1 MAFEKVQYQH
11 LLASVLKP
19 SRYINQEINSFYK
32 QPFSNTVNFCL
43 AYPDVYEVGFSH
55 LGLKILYSI
64 LNNEPDAVA
73 DRIYAPWPDFA
84 EKLKENNLPLFGIE
98 SKIPLQDFD
107 VIGFTLQTELTFTNI
122 LYMLELGKIPIF
134 SQDRKDDDPIIFA
147 GGPCCTN
154 PESLADFFDAF
165 LIGDGEE
172 AIVEIK
178 NSLKEN
184 GTKNRFEK
192 LQKLSEIQG
201 IYIPAFREKSKSGTT
216 IKARKFMDFD
226 NLEKTHSNQLIP
238 WIQPAHERYV
248 SEIMRGCTRGCR
260 FCHAGM
266 FYRPIRE
273 KAPQKIIKQIVAEIS
288 EYGWDEAALTSL
300 STSDYTCIKALL
312 FDLQD
317 ELSKTNTSISL
328 PSLRVDTIDEQITK
342 LLIRMRQ
349 TGLTIAPEAGTQKLR
364 DIINKNI
371 SEEEILRSVKIAVK
385 NGWKLIKLYFMIGL
399 PFEEMED
406 IQGIIQLVKKIIN
419 LSQKKIQI
427 NITISPFIP
436 KAFTPFQW
444 TEMESSDVLLKKALF
459 IKNSLRRYKFVKT
472 KYHEI
477 SSSILECVMGRGD
490 REVGKL
496 IYTAYKNG
504 AIFDAWHEF
513 YDYDKWQNAADSLN
527 LDLQKYLKSIDLN
540 STLVWEHI
548 DIGIEKDFLISEWK
562 KAQQAKTTE
571 DCRTGK
577 CTNCGVCN
585 SEISPKYIE
594 KENLKELKLEF
605 EKPEK
610 QQSFYYRVFFEKKGL
625 MQFVAHLDLLRMIQ
639 KILRASGLP
648 ISYTEGFSVHPKLS
662 LGPPLSIGIQG
673 ENEYFDFAISEEKD
687 VLEIEKK
694 LKKRVPSQI
703 KVKKII
709 PVFSR
714 KLRAMDFYQ
723 FERLILI
730 PPEEFKET
738 FLTCTDEFTNCDNW
752 QFTRTR
758 KGKQKTSD
766 LKDIVKSIYWDGE
779 KLEIVKKIVGASIF
793 DILREVFKFKR
804 ENTNRFIIIRKEL
817 LESSETS

>member
-19 SRYINQEINSFYK
+19 SRYINQEINSFCK

-419 LSQKKIQI
+419 LSQKKIQ
-427 NITISPFIP
+427 
-436 KAFTPFQW
+436 
-444 TEMESSDVLLKKALF
+444 
-459 IKNSLRRYKFVKT
+459 
-472 KYHEI
+472 
-477 SSSILECVMGRGD
+477 C
-490 REVGKL
+490 
-496 IYTAYKNG
+496 
-504 AIFDAWHEF
+504 
-513 YDYDKWQNAADSLN
+513 
-527 LDLQKYLKSIDLN
+527 
-540 STLVWEHI
+540 
-548 DIGIEKDFLISEWK
+548 
-562 KAQQAKTTE
+562 
-571 DCRTGK
+571 
-577 CTNCGVCN
+577 
-585 SEISPKYIE
+585 
-594 KENLKELKLEF
+594 
-605 EKPEK
+605 
-610 QQSFYYRVFFEKKGL
+610 
-625 MQFVAHLDLLRMIQ
+625 
-639 KILRASGLP
+639 
-648 ISYTEGFSVHPKLS
+648 
-662 LGPPLSIGIQG
+662 
-673 ENEYFDFAISEEKD
+673 
-687 VLEIEKK
+687 
-694 LKKRVPSQI
+694 
-703 KVKKII
+703 
-709 PVFSR
+709 
-714 KLRAMDFYQ
+714 
-723 FERLILI
+723 
-730 PPEEFKET
+730 
-738 FLTCTDEFTNCDNW
+738 
-752 QFTRTR
+752 
-758 KGKQKTSD
+758 
-766 LKDIVKSIYWDGE
+766 
-779 KLEIVKKIVGASIF
+779 
-793 DILREVFKFKR
+793 
-804 ENTNRFIIIRKEL
+804 
-817 LESSETS
+817 

>member
-19 SRYINQEINSFYK
+19 SRYINQEINSFCK

>member
-1 MAFEKVQYQH
+1 MTFKKVQYQH
-11 LLASVLKP
+11 ILASVLKP
-19 SRYINQEINSFYK
+19 SRYINQEINSFSK
-32 QPFSNTVNFCL
+32 QLFSNTVNFCL

-64 LNNEPDAVA
+64 LNNEIDAVA
-73 DRIYAPWPDFA
+73 DRVYAPWPDFA
-84 EKLKENNLPLFGIE
+84 DKLKENNLPLFGIE
-98 SKIPLQDFD
+98 SKIPLQSFD
-107 VIGFTLQTELTFTNI
+107 VIGFTLQTELTYTNI
-122 LYMLELGKIPIF
+122 LYMLELGKIPFF

-172 AIVEIK
+172 AILEIK
-178 NSLKEN
+178 DSLQ
-184 GTKNRFEK
+184 KNRANTRNEK
-192 LQKLSEIQG
+192 LRELSKIQG
-201 IYIPAFREKSKSGTT
+201 IYIPAFYEKNNSSKT

-226 NLEKTHSNQLIP
+226 NPKKTHSNQLIP

-248 SEIMRGCTRGCR
+248 SEIMRGCSRGCR

-266 FYRPIRE
+266 FYRPVRE
-273 KAPQKIIKQIVAEIS
+273 KAPRNIIKQIAMEIS
-288 EYGWDEAALTSL
+288 EFGWDEAALTSL

-312 FDLQD
+312 FHLQN

-342 LLIRMRQ
+342 LLIQMRQ

-371 SEEEILRSVKIAVK
+371 DEEEILESVKIAIK

-406 IQGIIQLVKKIIN
+406 IRGIIQLVEKIIK
-419 LSQKKIQI
+419 LSQKRIQI
-427 NITISPFIP
+427 NITVSPFIP
-436 KAFTPFQW
+436 KSFTPFQW
-444 TEMESSDVLLKKALF
+444 AEMESSETLLKKALF

-472 KYHEI
+472 KYHEV

-496 IYTAYKNG
+496 IYAAYKKG

-513 YDYDKWQNAADSLN
+513 YDFARWQNSADSLN
-527 LDLQKYLKSIDLN
+527 LDLRNYLKPIDLN
-540 STLVWEHI
+540 STLIWDYI
-548 DIGIEKDFLISEWK
+548 DIGVNKEFLISEWE
-562 KAQQAKTTE
+562 KAQQTKTTE

-585 SEISPKYIE
+585 SEIFPKYVE
-594 KENLKELKLEF
+594 KEYQKEIKLEC
-605 EKPEK
+605 KKQEK

-648 ISYTEGFSVHPKLS
+648 ISYTQGFSVHPKLS

-673 ENEYFDFAISEEKD
+673 ENEYFDFAISEEKN
-687 VLEIEKK
+687 VVMIEKK

-723 FERLILI
+723 YERIILI
-730 PPEEFKET
+730 PSKEFRDT
-738 FLTCTDEFTNCDNW
+738 FQTCTNEFPNCNNW

-779 KLEIVKKIVGASIF
+779 KLEIIKKIVGASIF
-793 DILREVFKFKR
+793 DILREVYKFKR
-804 ENTNRFIIIRKEL
+804 ENTNKFEIIRKEL
-817 LESSETS
+817 LEFSG

>member
-1 MAFEKVQYQH
+1 
-11 LLASVLKP
+11 
-19 SRYINQEINSFYK
+19 
-32 QPFSNTVNFCL
+32 
-43 AYPDVYEVGFSH
+43 VGFSH

-73 DRIYAPWPDFA
+73 DRVYAPWPDFA

-107 VIGFTLQTELTFTNI
+107 VIGFTLQTELTYTNI
-122 LYMLELGKIPIF
+122 LYMLELGKIAIF
-134 SQDRKDDDPIIFA
+134 SPDRKDDDPIIFA

-154 PESLADFFDAF
+154 PEPLADFFDAF

-178 NSLKEN
+178 NSLKESR
-184 GTKNRFEK
+184 TKTRFEK
-192 LQKLSEIQG
+192 LQKLNKIQG
-201 IYIPAFREKSKSGTT
+201 IYIPAFREKNNSSKT

-226 NLEKTHSNQLIP
+226 NPKKTHSNQLVP

-248 SEIMRGCTRGCR
+248 SEIMRGCSRGCR

-266 FYRPIRE
+266 FYRPVRE

-312 FDLQD
+312 LELQN

-342 LLIRMRQ
+342 LLIQMRQ

-371 SEEEILRSVKIAVK
+371 DEEEILRSVKIAVK

-399 PFEEMED
+399 PFEKMED
-406 IQGIIQLVKKIIN
+406 IRGIIQLIEKIIN
-419 LSQKKIQI
+419 LSQKRIQI

-444 TEMESSDVLLKKALF
+444 AEMESSEKLLKKALF

-472 KYHEI
+472 KYHEV

-490 REVGKL
+490 REIGKL
-496 IYTAYKNG
+496 IYTAYKKG

-513 YDYDKWQNAADSLN
+513 YDFDKWQNSADSLN
-527 LDLQKYLKSIDLN
+527 LDLQKYLKPIDLN
-540 STLVWEHI
+540 STLVWDHI
-548 DIGIEKDFLISEWK
+548 DISIEKDFLISEWK

-585 SEISPKYIE
+585 SEIFPKYEE
-594 KENLKELKLEF
+594 KENLKEVKLEF

-610 QQSFYYRVFFEKKGL
+610 QQSFYYRVFYEKKGI

-648 ISYTEGFSVHPKLS
+648 ISYTEGFSIHPKLS

-673 ENEYFDFAISEEKD
+673 ENEYFDFAIIEEKD
-687 VLEIEKK
+687 VVEIEKK
-694 LKKRVPSQI
+694 IKNRVPSQI
-703 KVKKII
+703 KIKKII

-723 FERLILI
+723 LERLILI
-730 PPEEFKET
+730 PPVELRET
-738 FLTCTDEFTNCDNW
+738 FQICTNEFTNCDNW

-758 KGKQKTSD
+758 KGKQKISD
-766 LKDIVKSIYWDGE
+766 LKDIVKSIYWEGE
-779 KLEIVKKIVGASIF
+779 KLEIVKKIVGVSIF
-793 DILREVFKFKR
+793 DILREVYKFKR
-804 ENTNRFIIIRKEL
+804 ENTNRFEIVRKEL
-817 LESSETS
+817 LELSETS